1 MEKKEIIFILCFVLS
16 LIVGY
21 IIGAWNDR
29 YKK

>member
-21 IIGAWNDR
+21 LIGVWTDR
-29 YKK
+29 YR